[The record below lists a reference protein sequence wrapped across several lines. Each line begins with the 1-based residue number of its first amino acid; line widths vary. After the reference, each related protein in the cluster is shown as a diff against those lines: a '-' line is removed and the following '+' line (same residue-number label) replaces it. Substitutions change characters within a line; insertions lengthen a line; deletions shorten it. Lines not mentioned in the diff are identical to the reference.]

1 MCYLG
6 EAVVSVLFRGSSVIK
21 GWRLSVCYLGKAV
34 VSVLFRGSNVHVLFW
49 GSNGECFI

>member
-1 MCYLG
+1 M
-6 EAVVSVLFRGSSVIK
+6 LFRGSSVIE
-21 GWRLSVCYLGKAV
+21 GNWLSVCYLGKAM